1 LPIAAAGIIS
11 FVRLYSVARKFR
23 AKGFC
28 MPDNATAIA
37 TYVDATAV
45 ALNMPLDAQHR
56 EGVTAAMTRLAA
68 FAADVATVELANDA
82 EIAGVLVP

>member
-1 LPIAAAGIIS
+1 
-11 FVRLYSVARKFR
+11 
-23 AKGFC
+23 